1 MIRLIV
7 NGQIANDATT
17 LPFSNALLRGDGL
30 FETILA
36 IDQKIIAWQKH
47 YERLAVSYTH
57 LTLPTILRV

>member
-1 MIRLIV
+1 MRLIV
-7 NGQIANDATT
+7 NGHIANDAAT

-47 YERLAVSYTH
+47 YERLASGANALENKYS
-57 LTLPTILRV
+57 RQN

>member
-1 MIRLIV
+1 MIKLIV
-7 NGQIANDATT
+7 NGQIANDVAT

-47 YERLAVSYTH
+47 YERLASGATEIGRAHV
-57 LTLPTILRV
+57 

>member
-7 NGQIANDATT
+7 NGQIANDVAT

-47 YERLAVSYTH
+47 YER
-57 LTLPTILRV
+57 